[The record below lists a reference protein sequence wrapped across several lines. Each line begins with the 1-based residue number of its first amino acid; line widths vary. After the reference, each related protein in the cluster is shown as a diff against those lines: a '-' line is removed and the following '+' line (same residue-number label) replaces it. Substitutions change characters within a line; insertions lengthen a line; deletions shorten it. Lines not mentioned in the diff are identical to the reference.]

1 MTVTLRQAGR
11 EDVGDLLRLIRDLAR
26 YEQAEEQV
34 TTDEAQLA
42 ATLFSDDATA
52 HAMVAEQG
60 GRDRKSVV

>member
-34 TTDEAQLA
+34 TTDE
-42 ATLFSDDATA
+42 
-52 HAMVAEQG
+52 EI
-60 GRDRKSVV
+60 GRASCRERV